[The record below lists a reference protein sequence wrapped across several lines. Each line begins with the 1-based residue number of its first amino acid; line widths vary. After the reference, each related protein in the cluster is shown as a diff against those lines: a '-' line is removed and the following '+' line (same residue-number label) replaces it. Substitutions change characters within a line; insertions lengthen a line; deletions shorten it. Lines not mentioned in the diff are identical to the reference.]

1 MQTFEQTETISAV
14 ALAPVR
20 CAACQLAI
28 DELQDRST
36 DDRSPCPRCGVRSRT
51 FAVCIDEA
59 AAAGDFLTLLH
70 ERQGEA
76 IGFSTQD
83 PDGRA
88 SSAELL
94 GDSGLRSSMEG
105 PASQGE
111 ADSLP
116 VCRMLMLRL
125 NQDGAR
131 WVDVRKSQHDSIDG
145 EIVESGNPSHTF
157 AVQVVR
163 ANATQEV
170 YRTLRKQGSYT
181 ETRSLVTAVATL
193 RHAIE
198 HKTPRHG
205 CADPSV
211 VLALDA
217 TQLPG
222 LAFDAVVRRFQLDH
236 GRWAAQAGYRA
247 IWLVGPQVRL
257 VWRLDVATDAP
268 DPG

>member
-1 MQTFEQTETISAV
+1 MQTLEQTETISAV

-28 DELQDRST
+28 DEPQHRST
-36 DDRSPCPRCGVRSRT
+36 NNRSPCPRCGATSRS
-51 FAVCIDEA
+51 FAVCIEEA
-59 AAAGDFLTLLH
+59 VAAGDFLTLLH

-76 IGFSTQD
+76 IGFSTQE

-94 GDSGLRSSMEG
+94 GDLGLQSLMEG

-111 ADSLP
+111 ADSLR

-125 NQDGAR
+125 NLDGAR
-131 WVDVRKSQHDSIDG
+131 WVEVRESQHDSIDG
-145 EIVESGNPSHTF
+145 ELVDCGGPSHTL

-163 ANATQEV
+163 AIATQEV
-170 YRTLRKQGSYT
+170 YRTLRKHGSYN
-181 ETRSLVTAVATL
+181 ETRSFEAAIAAL
-193 RHAIE
+193 RQAIE

-205 CADPSV
+205 RADPSV

-222 LAFDAVVRRFQLDH
+222 LAFDAVVRRFQLEH
-236 GRWAAQAGYRA
+236 GRWAAKSGYQA

-257 VWRLDVATDAP
+257 VWRLDVATDALEP
-268 DPG
+268 R